1 MRIYNFIRAFIKNAL
16 INRTYSILTLSALS
30 LGIAISLLML
40 MYVYFEVS
48 YDRQWTN
55 SERIY
60 RAYSYGEFGND
71 SVNSS
76 ITPFVLYS
84 VIEGKDGLDGY
95 TRVLPGSR
103 RLILGDD
110 IRSMESGFCYADSS
124 FFKVFD
130 LRFVAGRMADFC
142 TPNAVVITESCAKRL
157 FGARDPLGEKLQ
169 NDLGVE
175 FIVTGI
181 VEDIAETSHLKF
193 DFIGNLANLEQF
205 LRGRR
210 DLSQSAILDNWLHL
224 NSYTYVKLSSDSGE
238 ELLDDLI
245 ADAQARLD
253 SSIAASGIAEREV
266 SGRVRLHIGFQQVH
280 EIHLFSELEDEIK
293 PRVNPIYIKSFAAI
307 LLFVLLM
314 TAVNFINLTMARASN
329 RYKEV
334 AVRKYFGAGK
344 RYIVNQFMT
353 EALIYSFIALFVA
366 LVLVEQLLPLFNSIF
381 GIKMSSAGF
390 IRQSDTIWILVLTMV
405 LGISAGVYPA
415 VFFSGLKP
423 EVAIHGSMK
432 MKRWGVI
439 LRGLLVS
446 FQVALTLCLMV
457 LSFGMQKQVEFLR
470 SSYHGFEDQNAMIL
484 EAVSPD
490 SSKLKQF
497 ADSLRV
503 LDKVASVGAVRSLP
517 GADPGLISFRVAGD
531 SSRVLL
537 LSDNYIG
544 LSYFEALGVTLLS
557 GRYPDE
563 VAFDE
568 VVINDAAARFLGY
581 KTGDSLKLE
590 LLGGLDSE
598 ESPIYTVVGVVHDI
612 SHIGLKTVDRPMIF
626 IRDEG
631 LTEANQLV
639 IRFSEAYGQKAADAV
654 TELWERVVSDVPVNL
669 VSLKSVKDDFY
680 KDDVRFA
687 QMVTMF
693 AIIAMLLTIFSL
705 ISMASFEVQF
715 FRKNLLIRKVMA
727 APFRSLLLYGLRS
740 FALYLSIGIALA
752 VPVSDFLLH
761 LWLDSY
767 LKSIQVSFLNIALPA
782 LFMLALSALAG
793 YVTGNRE
800 LKRELYS

>member
-130 LRFVAGRMADFC
+130 LRFVAGSMADFC

-415 VFFSGLKP
+415 VFFSGLMP

>member
-130 LRFVAGRMADFC
+130 LRFVAGSMADFC

>member
-130 LRFVAGRMADFC
+130 LRFVAGSMADFC

-705 ISMASFEVQF
+705 ISMASFEVQV
-715 FRKNLLIRKVMA
+715 FRKNR
-727 APFRSLLLYGLRS
+727 
-740 FALYLSIGIALA
+740 
-752 VPVSDFLLH
+752 
-761 LWLDSY
+761 
-767 LKSIQVSFLNIALPA
+767 
-782 LFMLALSALAG
+782 
-793 YVTGNRE
+793 
-800 LKRELYS
+800 

>member
-1 MRIYNFIRAFIKNAL
+1 MRIYNFIRAFVKNAL

-30 LGIAISLLML
+30 LGIAISLLVL
-40 MYVYFEVS
+40 MYVYFEIS
-48 YDRQWTN
+48 FDRQWSG

-60 RAYSYGEFGND
+60 RAYSYGEFGD
-71 SVNSS
+71 DKVNSA
-76 ITPFVLYS
+76 ITPFVFNT
-84 VIEGKDGLDGY
+84 ILDGREGLESY
-95 TRVLPGSR
+95 TRILPGSR
-103 RLILGDD
+103 RLIIGDG

-130 LRFVAGRMADFC
+130 LKFVAGDMDAFSAPD
-142 TPNAVVITESCAKRL
+142 AVVITESCAERL
-157 FGARDPLGEKLQ
+157 FGDRDPIGERLK
-169 NDLGVE
+169 NDIGVE
-175 FIVTGI
+175 FVVAGI
-181 VEDIAETSHLKF
+181 VEDLAETTHLRF
-193 DFIGNLANLEQF
+193 DFIGNLSNLVSF

-210 DLSQSAILDNWLHL
+210 DLPQSAILDNWLHL
-224 NSYTYVKLSSDSGE
+224 NSYTYVKLSPDYGE
-238 ELLDDLI
+238 ELLGDII
-245 ADAQARLD
+245 ADAQAKLD
-253 SSIAASGIAEREV
+253 SSIAASGIADREAL
-266 SGRVRLHIGFQQVH
+266 GRVSLHVGFQPVH
-280 EIHLFSELEDEIK
+280 AIHLFSELEDEIK

-381 GIKMSSAGF
+381 GVKMSSAGF
-390 IRQSDTIWILVLTMV
+390 IRQSDTIWILVLTMI

-432 MKRWGVI
+432 MKRWGVV

-446 FQVALTLCLMV
+446 LQVSLTLCLMV
-457 LSFGMQKQVEFLR
+457 LSFGMQKQVDFLR
-470 SSYHGFEDQNAMIL
+470 SSYHGFEDQNAVIL
-484 EAVSPD
+484 EAVSTD
-490 SSKLKQF
+490 SSKLIQV
-497 ADSLRV
+497 ADSLRM
-503 LDKVASVGAVRSLP
+503 LDKIAAVGAVRNLP

-544 LSYFEALGVTLLS
+544 LSYFEALGTTLLS

-563 VAFDE
+563 RASNE
-568 VVINDAAARFLGY
+568 VVINEAAARFLGY
-581 KTGDSLKLE
+581 MKGDSLRLE
-590 LLGGLDSE
+590 LLGGMDSGE
-598 ESPIYTVVGVVHDI
+598 APTYDVVGVVHDI
-612 SHIGLKTVDRPMIF
+612 SHIGLKSVDRPMIF

-631 LTEANQLV
+631 MTEANQLV
-639 IRFSEAYGQKAADAV
+639 LRFNEPYGQKVIDSV
-654 TELWERVVSDVPVNL
+654 TELWERVVADVPVNI
-669 VSLKSVKDDFY
+669 VTLKSIKEDFY
-680 KDDVRFA
+680 RDDVRFA

-693 AIIAMLLTIFSL
+693 AIIALLLTVFSL

-715 FRKNLLIRKVMA
+715 FRKNLFIRKVMA
-727 APFRSLLLYGLRS
+727 APFNLLLVYGLRS
-740 FALYLSIGIALA
+740 FALYLSIGIVLA
-752 VPVSDFLLH
+752 IPVSDFLLH

-767 LKSIQVSFLNIALPA
+767 LKSIQVSFWNIALPA
-782 LFMLALSALAG
+782 MFMLALSALAG